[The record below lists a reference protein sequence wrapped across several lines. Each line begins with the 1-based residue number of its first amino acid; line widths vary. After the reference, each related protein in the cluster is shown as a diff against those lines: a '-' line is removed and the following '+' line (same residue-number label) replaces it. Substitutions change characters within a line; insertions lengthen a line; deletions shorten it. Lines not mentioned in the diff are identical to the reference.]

1 MSLQI
6 QNLTKQFGESKAVN
20 GLQISLPKGEVLGLL
35 GRNGA
40 GKQRQSKCF
49 GLLTPNE
56 GSITWDGKP
65 FGTSGVTIGYLPEE
79 RGLYTKSR
87 VIDQLRYFGRLEGMT
102 KKK

>member
-1 MSLQI
+1 MKESTNDTKGEALYLSLQI

-40 GKQRQSKCF
+40 GKTTTIKMLL

-56 GSITWDGKP
+56 GSITWDGKA
-65 FGTSGVTIGYLPEE
+65 FGNSGVTIGYLP
-79 RGLYTKSR
+79 
-87 VIDQLRYFGRLEGMT
+87 
-102 KKK
+102 